1 MARFVGFEWDDAKE
15 RANQRK
21 HGFAFAEA
29 RVMFRSSQFAEDIDD
44 RFDYGEERLIAFG
57 PVRGMVLCCVYTWR
71 GARRRIISLRKA
83 NAEEIQRY
91 QEAIAP

>member
-1 MARFVGFEWDDAKE
+1 MAKPAGFEWDDSKE

-29 RVMFRSSQFAEDIDD
+29 APLFTSSEVIEDIDD

-57 PVRGMVLCCVYTWR
+57 PVRGMVLCCIYTWR

-83 NAEEIQRY
+83 NVEEVQRY
-91 QEAIAP
+91 REAITP

>member
-1 MARFVGFEWDDAKE
+1 MSETDDFEWDDVKE
-15 RANQRK
+15 RANLRK

-29 RVMFRSSQFAEDIDD
+29 ASLFATSEVIEDIDD

-57 PVRGMVLCCVYTWR
+57 PVRGMVLCCIYTWR

-83 NAEEIQRY
+83 NAEEAQRY